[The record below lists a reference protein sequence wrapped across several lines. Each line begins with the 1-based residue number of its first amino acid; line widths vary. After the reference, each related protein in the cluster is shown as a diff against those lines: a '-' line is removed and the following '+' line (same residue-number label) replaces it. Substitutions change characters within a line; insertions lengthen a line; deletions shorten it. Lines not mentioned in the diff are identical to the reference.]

1 MQRVSL
7 QYREETCVELI
18 RVCEGAY
25 FKPDE
30 TFTPSAVKAKWD
42 QVGDFSKGSEYPVGM
57 EGKDPHV
64 SPGRVVLRC
73 AGY

>member
-1 MQRVSL
+1 MGVGADDVGL
-7 QYREETCVELI
+7 
-18 RVCEGAY
+18 GAY

-42 QVGDFSKGSEYPVGM
+42 KVMDFSEGSEYPVGM

-64 SPGRVVLRC
+64 SSMIVLWGCVLTLARF
-73 AGY
+73 